1 MLILSLDRIPMPEG
15 IPDSVHDEQHPL
27 SPTLSESAPA
37 VRPVNP
43 EDDRDWIR
51 EFRIEFEKS
60 ADPWGRIVVYH
71 LELLG

>member
-1 MLILSLDRIPMPEG
+1 MLKSMPYRIPMPEG
-15 IPDSVHDEQHPL
+15 LADSVHDEEHPL
-27 SPTLSESAPA
+27 SPTRPDSAP

>member
-1 MLILSLDRIPMPEG
+1 MPEG
-15 IPDSVHDEQHPL
+15 LADSVHDEQHPL
-27 SPTLSESAPA
+27 SPTFSESASP

-60 ADPWGRIVVYH
+60 ADPWGRIVVYNI
-71 LELLG
+71 ELLG